1 MKQSLE
7 PSLPSVVVAVS
18 MKTPHRFLRSN
29 ELPLPASGHLDISLQ
44 LTFSLQVFRYRIQ
57 MMVES
62 VIPVHSLQYPHFL
75 KRGGNILQIRV
86 QRRKRYRNHPLGGY
100 KTLAM
105 GTVEMSQVL
114 LLYVASHPNF
124 KVCVPLC

>member
-1 MKQSLE
+1 
-7 PSLPSVVVAVS
+7 

-29 ELPLPASGHLDISLQ
+29 EIPLSASGTLDIPLQ
-44 LTFSLQVFRYRIQ
+44 LTFSLQVLCYSVQ
-57 MMVES
+57 MMLECRYHGN
-62 VIPVHSLQYPHFL
+62 VHSPQYPHFL

-105 GTVEMSQVL
+105 GTVEMSQVV
-114 LLYVASHPNF
+114 Y
-124 KVCVPLC
+124 C